1 MRRGCQAVKTEVT
14 TSKIYE
20 RQKLHLQKENI
31 SRPKYDLTLPLSLD
45 TLTQVESI
53 RFQLIEKMIEIQKIF
68 FEKIIIQSYEDLIR
82 RVSIL

>member
-45 TLTQVESI
+45 TLTLESF
-53 RFQLIEKMIEIQKIF
+53 RVIEKMIEIQKIF